1 LLRLVFRSTQLPKV
15 RSMLHQPK
23 ILALP
28 VAPGVAKMGRFSLT
42 AAKAS
47 EMWMPVST
55 I

>member
-1 LLRLVFRSTQLPKV
+1 
-15 RSMLHQPK
+15 MLHQPK
-23 ILALP
+23 ILGLPAAL
-28 VAPGVAKMGRFSLT
+28 GVAKMGRFSLT